1 MTDAQSAAGAHGG
14 SICATGVAEHVPNSV
29 EIPCGSRFTLG
40 NLTFGV
46 N

>member
-1 MTDAQSAAGAHGG
+1 MKRT
-14 SICATGVAEHVPNSV
+14 ATLLALLVAVEHVPNSV